1 MKYKILIGCM
11 LCLFSFIPKGA
22 ANLVLNPYTSQEI
35 SADSI
40 IERVMTFAP
49 SYESIVSDYRANL
62 YIKGKMNIQKKNFIL
77 RYVPSMFRLQKGV
90 REYLLETYSD
100 LHYTAPNIYDQKV
113 KASQGTVRGN
123 RGLPGLLE
131 YFSVNIYSSSLLN
144 DERLLSPLAKNGQKY
159 YKYRIDSVM
168 GDPNNLDYRIRFIPR
183 TKSDQLVGGYMIV
196 SSNVWSVR
204 EIRFSGRSELIT
216 FTCWIKMGEVGKK
229 DEFLPIR
236 YDVEALFKFLGNKVD
251 GNYTASLD
259 YKSIEL
265 KERKVRKKE
274 KKKYNLSESTEEIMK
289 EWYDAACKAYTD
301 KVVLKPYAKTFIEQM
316 HNNGLKIVS
325 ATSSDR
331 ALFEPCLRRNGIY
344 GFFDAFTQT
353 NEVSRGKKFPDVYMK
368 AAGKAGCSV
377 NECIVFEDV
386 LSAAQGAKSG
396 GFTVVA
402 VYDEASADDWP
413 DICRIADYNIR
424 SYSELM

>member
-216 FTCWIKMGEVGKK
+216 FTCWIKIG
-229 DEFLPIR
+229 
-236 YDVEALFKFLGNKVD
+236 
-251 GNYTASLD
+251 
-259 YKSIEL
+259 
-265 KERKVRKKE
+265 
-274 KKKYNLSESTEEIMK
+274 
-289 EWYDAACKAYTD
+289 
-301 KVVLKPYAKTFIEQM
+301 VL
-316 HNNGLKIVS
+316 
-325 ATSSDR
+325 
-331 ALFEPCLRRNGIY
+331 
-344 GFFDAFTQT
+344 
-353 NEVSRGKKFPDVYMK
+353 
-368 AAGKAGCSV
+368 
-377 NECIVFEDV
+377 
-386 LSAAQGAKSG
+386 
-396 GFTVVA
+396 
-402 VYDEASADDWP
+402 
-413 DICRIADYNIR
+413 
-424 SYSELM
+424 